1 MLHFKIMTSYTY
13 ILTLRNVTT
22 TAPLETRN
30 VTGNLTALMEI
41 IHNKRKTSAEEFWQ

>member
-1 MLHFKIMTSYTY
+1 MYTVTGKFDFNY
-13 ILTLRNVTT
+13 RNVTT
-22 TAPLETRN
+22 LAPVETRN